1 MDGYT
6 LGLYE
11 KSMPGSLSLP
21 EKLAAAREAG
31 YDCLEISIDETDEKL
46 ARLDWG
52 EEERLRLVESAAR
65 AGCPVATMCLSAH
78 RRYPLG
84 SEDPET
90 AGRGMEIFEGAVLLA
105 EAVGVRLIQ
114 LAGYDE
120 YYRESNART
129 RENFLRNLRRAVH
142 FAAAHKVQLGF
153 ETMETPFMD
162 TCEKAMRYVAQ
173 IGSPYLS
180 VYPDIGNMTNA
191 AKLYRTDVLDDLA
204 SAGGHIAA
212 MHLKE
217 TRPGVYREVPYG
229 TGHVDFPGAVR
240 RALDLGVRAFTAEF
254 WYTGEPDWKA
264 RLLENNRFLRRQF
277 ERCGDC

>member
-84 SEDPET
+84 S
-90 AGRGMEIFEGAVLLA
+90 
-105 EAVGVRLIQ
+105 
-114 LAGYDE
+114 
-120 YYRESNART
+120 
-129 RENFLRNLRRAVH
+129 
-142 FAAAHKVQLGF
+142 
-153 ETMETPFMD
+153 
-162 TCEKAMRYVAQ
+162 
-173 IGSPYLS
+173 
-180 VYPDIGNMTNA
+180 
-191 AKLYRTDVLDDLA
+191 
-204 SAGGHIAA
+204 
-212 MHLKE
+212 
-217 TRPGVYREVPYG
+217 
-229 TGHVDFPGAVR
+229 
-240 RALDLGVRAFTAEF
+240 
-254 WYTGEPDWKA
+254 
-264 RLLENNRFLRRQF
+264 
-277 ERCGDC
+277 